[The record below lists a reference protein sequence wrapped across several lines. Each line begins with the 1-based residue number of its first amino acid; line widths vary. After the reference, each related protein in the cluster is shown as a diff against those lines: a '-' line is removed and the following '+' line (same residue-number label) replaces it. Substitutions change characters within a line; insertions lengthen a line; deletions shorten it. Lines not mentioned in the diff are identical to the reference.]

1 MKNIAFL
8 MSLFMFKIMSF
19 AQSNFRDDFV
29 YDEEQ
34 KHDMSRMEGFH
45 FTTTE
50 TWMIPIGLILF
61 YFGFN
66 LYKKRQSEKQKEGS
80 LPIVLMVLGFICVSP
95 LLIGILGIVNNLI
108 AIIIIGIIIFVIIRF
123 IRSMFK

>member
-1 MKNIAFL
+1 
-8 MSLFMFKIMSF
+8 MFNIMSF
-19 AQSNFRDDFV
+19 AQSNFTDDYA
-29 YDEEQ
+29 YDEEREQ
-34 KHDMSRMEGFH
+34 TRSRMEGFH
-45 FTTTE
+45 FTSTE
-50 TWMIPIGLILF
+50 IWMVIIGITLF
-61 YFGFN
+61 IFGLN
-66 LYKKRQSEKQKEGS
+66 LYQKQRSEKQKEGS